1 MAKEKENDQEEE
13 PVELNEDD
21 MAVIDDINNESD
33 EDTDEDGFADDDSG
47 EVDAGEDDDS
57 PSGDDEPDGEIS
69 PDMVQMAANYGLNA
83 GDFADEAALARTL
96 GTFNAYG
103 QQWNQAWQNQQQPQ
117 GEEGEPA
124 PVGYQF
130 GFKEDYFDDDVVEA
144 LNNGLN
150 SVAGDT
156 QRQIEQ
162 LAAYV
167 FQHQQA
173 FQGQSDAAF
182 AENEITEFDSA
193 VSSLSRKGT
202 FGDGGYRDHEQT
214 TKFAKN
220 RERLYD
226 KAVFM
231 ADGYRSKGLPVPDVT
246 ELVRQADKLEFE
258 KDHDKLNRR
267 RANNRIRRQA
277 NRRIGGSSGEK
288 SSNASAKDPV
298 DSPALKEAWDGFMQ
312 ENGDT

>member
-1 MAKEKENDQEEE
+1 MAKEKEEE

-21 MAVIDDINNESD
+21 MAVIDEINNESD
-33 EDTDEDGFADDDSG
+33 EDTEDDGLADDDSG

-103 QQWNQAWQNQQQPQ
+103 QQWSQAWQNQQQPR

-130 GFKEDYFDDDVVEA
+130 GFKEDYFDDDVIEA
-144 LNNGLN
+144 LNDGLN

-182 AENEITEFDSA
+182 AEHEITEFDSA
-193 VSSLSRKGT
+193 VSSLSRKST
-202 FGDGGYRDHEQT
+202 FGDGG
-214 TKFAKN
+214 
-220 RERLYD
+220 
-226 KAVFM
+226 
-231 ADGYRSKGLPVPDVT
+231 
-246 ELVRQADKLEFE
+246 
-258 KDHDKLNRR
+258 
-267 RANNRIRRQA
+267 
-277 NRRIGGSSGEK
+277 
-288 SSNASAKDPV
+288 
-298 DSPALKEAWDGFMQ
+298 
-312 ENGDT
+312 

>member
-21 MAVIDDINNESD
+21 MAVIDEINNESD
-33 EDTDEDGFADDDSG
+33 EDTEDDGFADDDSG

-103 QQWNQAWQNQQQPQ
+103 QQWNQAWQNQQQPR

-124 PVGYQF
+124 PVGYKF
-130 GFKEDYFDDDVVEA
+130 GFKDDYFDDDVIEA
-144 LNNGLN
+144 LNDGLN

-182 AENEITEFDSA
+182 AEHEITEFDSA
-193 VSSLSRKGT
+193 VSSLSRKST

-231 ADGYRSKGLPVPDVT
+231 ADGYRAKGLPVPDVT
-246 ELVRQADKLEFE
+246 ELVRQADKLAFE

-277 NRRIGGSSGEK
+277 NRRVGGSSGEK
-288 SSNASAKDPV
+288 SSNASANDPV